1 MGKIHEKIVS
11 NHGKNSMEKM
21 YSISPTVASLWRSFF
36 EPFASCCCQKVK
48 KTPSVFHV
56 SRPLGT
62 LSKRSKIARILPCGF
77 GHSEGP
83 STPPPH
89 CIKGLLPV
97 PVLRKSMDGFCARFP
112 RHFRLDIYIYIIY
125 IYIYINLK
133 ESHRRLFFD

>member
-56 SRPLGT
+56 SGPLGT
-62 LSKRSKIARILPCGF
+62 LSKRSKIARILPWGF

-83 STPPPH
+83 STPPPLH
-89 CIKGLLPV
+89 QRLATGPGATKIFGWILCPF
-97 PVLRKSMDGFCARFP
+97 PTSFPLR
-112 RHFRLDIYIYIIY
+112 YIH